1 MAIGS
6 RLRGILDELI
16 ATGYPDEVAE
26 RIVDGTLDMRP
37 GARAER
43 QQDLF
48 PEIFYSGTTSPNIID
63 NEVTNTAPQFLY
75 MSRSPGL
82 AASYAGRMK
91 DNFPTYQAPS
101 VYPFAVNT
109 QGMDRVLGE
118 GATWNTMLSPQ
129 ILPGG
134 EASKAYRVLEDDEI
148 PFLTTTDDV
157 VDYLYEMGGS
167 GTIFDRVQDVG
178 PYQRL
183 LKASIPSKTGTASQ
197 FEIDNYMRELEANP
211 PTNLVVPDTSR
222 VRALYGAA
230 FDPEYTG
237 SNILGG
243 AATAAVGAGL
253 LAAPEEAEA
262 GVLSNLIKAG
272 YPEEVAQRIA
282 SGELPMDYASRM
294 GRAREQGYS
303 DDVFYKG
310 MYPYDYTK
318 ESEGYLGPVISEIKR
333 PSPFP
338 SFGGSDGDINIAGFM
353 SKDSDVASRFAGPN
367 VTLRGAIFP
376 LRTKNNAVGVIDAKG
391 KNAGDVQFGESGRPF
406 RDMVRSG
413 EYDSVAIQNTADE
426 GDVYIALK
434 PSNVRSLFAAFD
446 PEYKGSNILGDRA
459 IPVAGAG
466 LLAAAAMAPEEAE
479 AGVIKAFGREFDP
492 RFDPRAKEQERLRD
506 AVFSIEERGTQDRPR
521 LALSSLEGR
530 PFVTTQS
537 DRTQAGGLLTAIND
551 VDLNVPVDLRGG
563 QGFMFENPAA
573 WASGGN
579 VITSLM
585 KARDEFP
592 GETPLLLPYRM
603 TPTGGDFATMTGETM
618 ISYASANMT
627 NKTKKQLD
635 KQIKELI
642 PEWKGVDNPESI
654 KQFQN
659 AKTNVRK
666 YIQQQVMD
674 VNFRNEGGLSIG
686 EARLA
691 VTDPKQAQAG
701 DLQIQNIGEIFAGAR
716 TPSDHPAYPFN
727 LPGQGLGYTDQE
739 VNIFELMPEARVG
752 ADQRFVADPQRPTR
766 SDARALE
773 MKPYTGRIT
782 EDILRGLEARGVNI
796 NANPIATAAA
806 VAAGQEA
813 EGLLAQLPEKD
824 TDEFNYGDI
833 LPIKRAKDPEEREGL
848 LGGYSPAY
856 TGIVEDMV
864 EGLLKFSTQAKRGL
878 YNPTAAT
885 EFLL

>member
-26 RIVDGTLDMRP
+26 RIVSGDLPMDTASRMQ
-37 GARAER
+37 RAEAMGFDPTDV
-43 QQDLF
+43 Q
-48 PEIFYSGTTSPNIID
+48 YHGTEADITQFRPSAKGKMGPGVYTTPSP
-63 NEVTNTAPQFLY
+63 
-75 MSRSPGL
+75 
-82 AASYAGRMK
+82 
-91 DNFPTYQAPS
+91 
-101 VYPFAVNT
+101 
-109 QGMDRVLGE
+109 
-118 GATWNTMLSPQ
+118 
-129 ILPGG
+129 
-134 EASKAYRVLEDDEI
+134 SKASV
-148 PFLTTTDDV
+148 F
-157 VDYLYEMGGS
+157 
-167 GTIFDRVQDVG
+167 
-178 PYQRL
+178 
-183 LKASIPSKTGTASQ
+183 
-197 FEIDNYMRELEANP
+197 
-211 PTNLVVPDTSR
+211 
-222 VRALYGAA
+222 
-230 FDPEYTG
+230 
-237 SNILGG
+237 
-243 AATAAVGAGL
+243 
-253 LAAPEEAEA
+253 
-262 GVLSNLIKAG
+262 AG
-272 YPEEVAQRIA
+272 YPSPYAEGGNVMPLLLRGDYIKRADAFDLRPEISGREGQRILNETLEGMGYA
-282 SGELPMDYASRM
+282 GSKAGER
-294 GRAREQGYS
+294 
-303 DDVFYKG
+303 
-310 MYPYDYTK
+310 
-318 ESEGYLGPVISEIKR
+318 
-333 PSPFP
+333 
-338 SFGGSDGDINIAGFM
+338 GSLAPE
-353 SKDSDVASRFAGPN
+353 V
-367 VTLRGAIFP
+367 VTFDPR
-376 LRTKNNAVGVIDAKG
+376 
-391 KNAGDVQFGESGRPF
+391 
-406 RDMVRSG
+406 
-413 EYDSVAIQNTADE
+413 
-426 GDVYIALK
+426 
-434 PSNVRSLFAAFD
+434 NVRSLFAAFD
-446 PEYKGSNILGDRA
+446 PEYTGSNILGDRA

-479 AGVIKAFGREFDP
+479 AGVIKTFGREFDP

-506 AVFSIEERGTQDRPR
+506 AVFSIEERGTQDMPR

-592 GETPLLLPYRM
+592 GENPLLLPYRM

-642 PEWKGVDNPESI
+642 PEWKGVDDPESI

-796 NANPIATAAA
+796 NANPIVTAAA

>member
-1 MAIGS
+1 MALLS
-6 RLRGILDELI
+6 ALAKARDELVKL
-16 ATGYPDEVAE
+16 GYPEEVAE
-26 RIVDGTLDMRP
+26 NIVSGRLDMRSP
-37 GARAER
+37 ARSER
-43 QQDLF
+43 QQDLN
-48 PEIFYSGTTSPNIID
+48 PDIFYTGTTSPDII
-63 NEVTNTAPQFLY
+63 NTPPSRTEIGTGISPQFLFG
-75 MSRSPGL
+75 SESPAL
-82 AASYAGRMK
+82 AASYAGKKQGRFA
-91 DNFPTYQAPS
+91 DESPTI
-101 VYPFAVNT
+101 YPFAIDT
-109 QGMDRVLGE
+109 TGFDRLLGDRSS
-118 GATWNTMLSPQ
+118 WNALENPRIELGGDPENIYTSPG
-129 ILPGG
+129 IG
-134 EASKAYRVLEDDEI
+134 YH
-148 PFLTTTDDV
+148 TDDIAQMS
-157 VDYLYEMGGS
+157 YELGS
-167 GTIFDRVQDVG
+167 PGLLMQDVIDPG
-178 PYQRL
+178 PYTKLMRMGLQG
-183 LKASIPSKTGTASQ
+183 KKENVSQ
-197 FEIDNYMRELEANP
+197 FEFDNFLRGLEQAP
-211 PTNLVVPDTSR
+211 PTNVVVPDTTR
-222 VRALYGAA
+222 
-230 FDPEYTG
+230 
-237 SNILGG
+237 
-243 AATAAVGAGL
+243 
-253 LAAPEEAEA
+253 
-262 GVLSNLIKAG
+262 
-272 YPEEVAQRIA
+272 
-282 SGELPMDYASRM
+282 
-294 GRAREQGYS
+294 
-303 DDVFYKG
+303 
-310 MYPYDYTK
+310 
-318 ESEGYLGPVISEIKR
+318 
-333 PSPFP
+333 
-338 SFGGSDGDINIAGFM
+338 
-353 SKDSDVASRFAGPN
+353 
-367 VTLRGAIFP
+367 
-376 LRTKNNAVGVIDAKG
+376 
-391 KNAGDVQFGESGRPF
+391 
-406 RDMVRSG
+406 
-413 EYDSVAIQNTADE
+413 
-426 GDVYIALK
+426 
-434 PSNVRSLFAAFD
+434 VRSLFGAAFD

-466 LLAAAAMAPEEAE
+466 LLAAAALAPEEAE

-492 RFDPRAKEQERLRD
+492 RFDPRAKEQERLRN
-506 AVFSIEERGTQDRPR
+506 ATFAIEDRGTQDMPR

-537 DRTQAGGLLTAIND
+537 DRTQAGGLLTRIND

-592 GETPLLLPYRM
+592 GENPLILPYRM

-618 ISYASANMT
+618 IGYASANMT
-627 NKTKKQLD
+627 SKTKKQLD

-752 ADQRFVADPQRPTR
+752 ADQRLVADPQRPTR

-782 EDILRGLEARGVNI
+782 DDTLRGLEARGVNV
-796 NANPIATAAA
+796 NANPMVTAAA

-813 EGLLAQLPEKD
+813 EGLLAQLPQKD
-824 TDEFNYGDI
+824 SEAYNYSDV
-833 LPIKRAKDPEEREGL
+833 LPIKRSKDPEEREGL

-856 TGIVEDMV
+856 TGVVEDMI
-864 EGLLKFSTQAKRGL
+864 EGLLKFSTQAKRGI
-878 YNPTAAT
+878 YNPAAAS